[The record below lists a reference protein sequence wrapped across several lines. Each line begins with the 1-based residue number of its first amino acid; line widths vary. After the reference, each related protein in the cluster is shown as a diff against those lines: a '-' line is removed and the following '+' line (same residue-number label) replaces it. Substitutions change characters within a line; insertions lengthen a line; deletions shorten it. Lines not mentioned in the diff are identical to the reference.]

1 MKIKIYSALTIG
13 LLSFCITTFAQD
25 AEPKKEEDLYD
36 LSLEEL
42 MNIPIKS
49 ASKKEETLFEAPLS
63 SYTIT
68 RSDIDKAGSTSI
80 PEALKMAP
88 GVIVREQANGMYDV
102 HIRGMD
108 NLTRTNGT
116 FFKSNAYT
124 LVMVDNRPVFNHGL
138 GSTNWESLSVDIND
152 VERIEIV
159 RGPSSPLFGP
169 NAVTG
174 VINIITKRLDNSNV
188 MVNASLQAGTLGT
201 TIGNASVGKKFGKFS
216 AIISGNFQNRSR
228 VDSKYYVANAGQ
240 YLDLDQYLLQNIPPG
255 RPHIDPTRALEK
267 WGVNGFFDYKA
278 SEHVNFD
285 LSISTQSAG
294 FQKIWLTN
302 PLSEGT
308 TENTTANLSAKI
320 YALNFR
326 SSYLKG
332 HTVDLRGNAPY
343 GEFDFS
349 VADAIAEYD
358 YKIGEKYSITPGI
371 SYQTVTFDDQDYVNP
386 KKPGVIGLFNASNT
400 ITTLAG
406 YLRADL
412 NFTDKL
418 RVLAG
423 LRVDKFS
430 DPNEAYLAYELAS
443 TYKINSKN
451 LVRVAI
457 TRSNSGSFTG
467 YNFLNIGGGQT
478 GNKNLKLFTLD
489 MIEVGYRAQLSSKL
503 QVDIDVFRQTGN
515 NLTALLSKSLPSP
528 GNPFALPQQFFNLPT
543 TATQLG
549 ATISINFVPN
559 ERIQFKPF
567 FTVQKTDTKDFPS
580 SYLDPTLS
588 APGVPTFVK
597 YSDSEH
603 TNTPSS
609 YGGFYFN
616 YRAIDKLNINL
627 SGYYFSSQTQY
638 DGSTIPN
645 PFIPNPNLSQVQA
658 YTQISGKFMMSAKVY
673 YEVTKNLNIF
683 VNARN
688 LFGSA
693 SREFYATD
701 QTAGLYTGGL
711 SYNLSK

>member
-1 MKIKIYSALTIG
+1 
-13 LLSFCITTFAQD
+13 
-25 AEPKKEEDLYD
+25 
-36 LSLEEL
+36 
-42 MNIPIKS
+42 
-49 ASKKEETLFEAPLS
+49 
-63 SYTIT
+63 
-68 RSDIDKAGSTSI
+68 
-80 PEALKMAP
+80 MAP

-116 FFKSNAYT
+116 FLKSNAYT

-174 VINIITKRLDNSNV
+174 VINIITKRLDDSNV
-188 MVNASLQAGTLGT
+188 MVNANFLAGTLGT

-228 VDSKYYVANAGQ
+228 VDSKYYVANIGQ
-240 YLDLDQYLLQNIPPG
+240 YLDLDQYLIQNVPAG

-267 WGVNGFFDYKA
+267 WGVNGFFNYKA
-278 SEHVNFD
+278 SEHVNID
-285 LSISTQSAG
+285 LSVSTQSAG
-294 FQKIWLTN
+294 FQKIWITN
-302 PLSEGT
+302 PLTEGT

-320 YALNFR
+320 YSLNIR

-343 GEFDFS
+343 GEFDFN

-358 YKIGEKYSITPGI
+358 LKFKEKYSITPGV

-386 KKPGVIGLFNASNT
+386 KKPGIIGLFNASNT

-406 YLRADL
+406 YIRADL

-423 LRVDKFS
+423 LRMDKFS

-451 LVRVAI
+451 LVRFAI
-457 TRSNSGSFTG
+457 TRSNSGSFVG
-467 YNFLNIGGGQT
+467 YNFLNIGGGQL

-489 MIEVGYRAQLSSKL
+489 MIEIGYRAQLSSKL

-515 NLTALLSKSLPSP
+515 NLTALLSKSLPSAA
-528 GNPFALPQQFFNLPT
+528 NPFALPQQFFNLPT

-549 ATISINFVPN
+549 ATISLNFVPN
-559 ERIQFKPF
+559 EKIQFKPF
-567 FTVQKTDTKDFPS
+567 FTIQKTDTKDFPS

-588 APGVPTFVK
+588 APGIPTFVS

-603 TNTPSS
+603 ANTPSS

-616 YRAIDKLNINL
+616 YRPIDKLNVNL

-638 DGSTIPN
+638 DGSTVPN
-645 PFIPNPNLSQVQA
+645 PVFPNPNLPQVIA
-658 YTQISGKFMMSAKVY
+658 NTQISGKFMMNAKVS
-673 YEVTKNLNIF
+673 YEVAKNLNVF

-688 LFGSA
+688 LLGSS
-693 SREFYATD
+693 SREFYGAD
-701 QTAGLYTGGL
+701 QTARLYTGGL
-711 SYNLSK
+711 SYNLLK

>member
-1 MKIKIYSALTIG
+1 MKIKIYSALTIV

-80 PEALKMAP
+80 PEALRMAP

-116 FFKSNAYT
+116 FLKSNAYT

-174 VINIITKRLDNSNV
+174 VINIITKRLDDSNV
-188 MVNASLQAGTLGT
+188 MVNANIQAGTLGT

-228 VDSKYYVANAGQ
+228 VDSKYYDSFTGQ
-240 YLDLDQYLLQNIPPG
+240 YSNLDEFFVAPGVPSTRPHLNIP
-255 RPHIDPTRALEK
+255 RSLEK
-267 WGVNGFFDYKA
+267 WGINGFFTYKA
-278 SEHVNFD
+278 SDQVSVD
-285 LSISTQSAG
+285 LSLSAQGAG
-294 FQKIWLTN
+294 FQKIWVAN
-302 PLSEGT
+302 PLNDGVT
-308 TENTTANLSAKI
+308 DNVTANLNAKI
-320 YALNFR
+320 YNVNLR

-332 HTVDLRGNAPY
+332 HTVDLRGNLPY
-343 GEFDFS
+343 SEYNFS

-358 YKIGEKYSITPGI
+358 YKIGEKYSITPGV
-371 SYQTVTFDDQDYVNP
+371 SYQSVTFDDRDFVNP
-386 KKPGVIGLFNASNT
+386 KSPGIVGLFNAENS

-406 YLRADL
+406 YVRADL
-412 NFTDKL
+412 NFTDNL
-418 RVLAG
+418 RVLGG

-430 DPNEAYLAYELAS
+430 DPNKAYVAYEFAS
-443 TYKINSKN
+443 TYKVNSKN
-451 LVRVAI
+451 LVRIAI
-457 TRSNSGSFTG
+457 TRSNSGSFVG
-467 YNFLNIGGGQT
+467 YNFLNIGGGQV

-489 MIEVGYRAQLSSKL
+489 MIEVGYRAQLTSKL
-503 QVDIDVFRQTGN
+503 QLDVDLFQQTGN
-515 NLTALLSKSLPSP
+515 NLTAILATSIPSAS
-528 GNPFALPQQFFNLPT
+528 NPIGLPQEFLNIPT
-543 TATQLG
+543 SATQIG
-549 ATISINFVPN
+549 TTISLNFVPN
-559 ERIQFKPF
+559 DKIQFKPF
-567 FTVQKTDTKDFPS
+567 FTFQKTDTKDFPS
-580 SYLDPTLS
+580 AYLKPDII
-588 APGVPTFVK
+588 PGVALVQ
-597 YSDSEH
+597 YSSSEH
-603 TNTPSS
+603 AYTPGS

-616 YRAIDKLNINL
+616 YRVMEKLNLNL
-627 SGYYFSSQTQY
+627 SGYYFSSQNQY
-638 DGSTIPN
+638 DGSVDIAKRTPGT
-645 PFIPNPNLSQVQA
+645 PFLTQVESNA
-658 YTQISGKFMMSAKVY
+658 QITSKFMMNAKVS
-673 YEVTKNLNIF
+673 YEVAKNLNVF

-688 LFGSA
+688 LLGSS
-693 SREFYATD
+693 SREFYGAD
-701 QTAGLYTGGL
+701 QIAGLYTGGL
-711 SYNLSK
+711 SYNFLK